1 MTTFAVLLRG
11 VNVGG
16 RNRLPMAD
24 FRIALDD
31 AGLANPRTYIQSGNV
46 VLDSRGRAAAVE
58 AAVRTVLADAFGL
71 DVPVIAVT
79 ATELAAIAAAN
90 PFPDEPDPK
99 KLHAIVLPAALGAD
113 GVAAAAER
121 EAAARAKGSRDRVV
135 VDGRT
140 AYLHTPD
147 GFGRSELA
155 ALLTS
160 GARAPLAAGTAR
172 NWSTVAALLDLCSH

>member
-1 MTTFAVLLRG
+1 MTTFVVLLRG

-24 FRIALDD
+24 FRTALES
-31 AGLANPRTYIQSGNV
+31 AGFARVRTYIQSGNA
-46 VLDSRGRAAAVE
+46 VLESRSRPARVESDVSAV
-58 AAVRTVLADAFGL
+58 LFDAFGL
-71 DVPVIAVT
+71 DVPVVALP
-79 ATELAAIAAAN
+79 AAELAAVAQAN
-90 PFPDEPDPK
+90 PFSDESDPK
-99 KLHAIVLPAALGAD
+99 KVHAIVLP
-113 GVAAAAER
+113 GVLPEAGLTAVAER
-121 EAAARAKGSRDRVV
+121 EATVRAKGSRDRVV

-147 GFGRSELA
+147 GFGRSDLA
-155 ALLTS
+155 VLLTS

>member
-1 MTTFAVLLRG
+1 MTTFVVLLRG

-24 FRIALDD
+24 FRAALDA
-31 AGLANPRTYIQSGNV
+31 AGLANVRTYIQSGNA
-46 VLDSRGRAAAVE
+46 VLESAGRAPAVE
-58 AAVRTVLADAFGL
+58 AAVRAVLADAFGL
-71 DVPVIAVT
+71 DVPVIVLA
-79 ATELAAIAAAN
+79 AKELAAIAAAN
-90 PFPDEPDPK
+90 PFPDEDDPK
-99 KLHAIVLPAALGAD
+99 RLHAIVLPAPLAPD
-113 GVAAAAER
+113 GITAAAER
-121 EAAARAKGSRDRVV
+121 EAAVRAKGSRDRVV

-155 ALLTS
+155 GLLTA
-160 GARAPLAAGTAR
+160 GAKAPLAAGTAR